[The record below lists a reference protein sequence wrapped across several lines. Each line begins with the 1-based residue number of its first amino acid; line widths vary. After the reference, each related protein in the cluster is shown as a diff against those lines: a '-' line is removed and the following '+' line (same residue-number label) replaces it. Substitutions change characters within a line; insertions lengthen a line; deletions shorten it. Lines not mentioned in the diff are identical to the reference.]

1 MEIPNV
7 LLYDITTCKTVAY
20 KDLVLKHIFMSRM
33 IVDPLTKSIGR
44 ETNQVYVTGLELCK
58 L

>member
-7 LLYDITTCKTVAY
+7 LLYDITTFKTVAY
-20 KDLVLKHIFMSRM
+20 KNLVLKHIFMSRM

-44 ETNQVYVTGLELCK
+44 ETNQVDVTGLGLCK

>member
-33 IVDPLTKSIGR
+33 IVDPLKKSIGR
-44 ETNQVYVTGLELCK
+44 ETNQVDVTGLGLCK

>member
-7 LLYDITTCKTVAY
+7 LLYDITRFKTVAY
-20 KDLVLKHIFMSRM
+20 KNLVLKHIFMSRM

-44 ETNQVYVTGLELCK
+44 ETNQVDVTGLGLCK